1 MAVHPSD
8 EPTPDSGDALEDL
21 LKQLSQTSRRTFL
34 RRLASAGVTA
44 ALPATVLAETNPEP
58 PKSAPSSSATP
69 ASVVP
74 ALFEGNGKS
83 YPIEVEARATLPHVF
98 RESLCLTASQTGCDH
113 G

>member
-21 LKQLSQTSRRTFL
+21 LKQLLPTSRRTFL

-58 PKSAPSSSATP
+58 PKPAPSSSATP
-69 ASVVP
+69 ANVVP
-74 ALFEGNGKS
+74 ATLEANGKS
-83 YPIEVEARATLPHVF
+83 YPIEVEGRPSVLGF
-98 RESLCLTASQTGCDH
+98 LLECLCVTCA
-113 G
+113 